1 MAEAP
6 SLRISTREIA
16 PSGIEFR
23 STDLP
28 LAPCVAM
35 RRPFNS
41 TRVLDGPRPRSE
53 ANEAPPLTRSASAP
67 NTLLPEVML
76 SAPVPLADRVRTNCS
91 VDVMPCFSIWS
102 NVMTCTGNAPSLA
115 TRLMLLPVTSTRC
128 IAGAAASCAI
138 TGPTTPINATNC
150 ASFFNFTGLLL
161 VGQSKL
167 ELSSQAVFSRRNCL
181 SRSTF
186 FYDIC
191 A

>member
-1 MAEAP
+1 
-6 SLRISTREIA
+6 
-16 PSGIEFR
+16 
-23 STDLP
+23 
-28 LAPCVAM
+28 
-35 RRPFNS
+35 
-41 TRVLDGPRPRSE
+41 
-53 ANEAPPLTRSASAP
+53 
-67 NTLLPEVML
+67 
-76 SAPVPLADRVRTNCS
+76 
-91 VDVMPCFSIWS
+91 
-102 NVMTCTGNAPSLA
+102 
-115 TRLMLLPVTSTRC
+115 MLLPVTSTRC

-167 ELSSQAVFSRRNCL
+167 ELSSQAVFSRRSYL